1 MKDTDYKGINTL
13 IRTYELRLLK
23 TDEIER
29 MLKASDLKTA
39 LDVLKGTDYDFDE
52 EEILQTKN
60 FNDILMRHL
69 GDVYQELFSIAP
81 DPELIELF
89 TLQYSYHN
97 LKVFLKQYFL
107 EQDLEELLI
116 PIGKLSLDSLKNL
129 VDTGESDE
137 ANPIMVEAVQQAK
150 NDYSESGLI
159 ETVTVFMDTYYFRH
173 LRAIASKE
181 NFEAITNI
189 VDTKIDLY
197 NLSSLVRSLNQKK
210 PRSHLHTMLSSSGTI
225 PKQEIIDESVN
236 GPVTVLKKLYAEKSY
251 GDLLETVIEEDNT
264 INTLKLD
271 MLVDTITHNIVSE
284 GIYQPFGPLALLGYI
299 YAKEIEVTNL
309 RLLLVGKDN
318 GIAEEEL
325 RKRVRHVYGS

>member
-29 MLKASDLKTA
+29 MLKANDLKAA

-52 EEILQTKN
+52 EEILRTKN
-60 FNDILMRHL
+60 FNDFLMKHL
-69 GDVYQELFSIAP
+69 ADVYQELFSIAP

-97 LKVFLKQYFL
+97 LKVLLKQYLL
-107 EQDLEELLI
+107 EQDLENLLI
-116 PIGKLSLDSLKNL
+116 PIGRLSLESLKSL
-129 VDTGESDE
+129 VYTGESDE
-137 ANPIMVEAVQQAK
+137 ASPIMVDAVQQTK
-150 NDYSESGLI
+150 DDYSEAGLI
-159 ETVTVFMDTYYFRH
+159 ESVTVFMDTYYFRH
-173 LRAIASKE
+173 LRAIATRE
-181 NFEAITNI
+181 DIEAVTNI
-189 VDTKIDLY
+189 VDTKVDLY

-210 PRSHLHTMLSSSGTI
+210 PRSHLNTMLSSSGTI
-225 PKQEIIDESVN
+225 PKLEIMDESVN
-236 GPVTVLKKLYAEKSY
+236 GAVNVLRNLYSSKSY
-251 GDLLETVIEEDNT
+251 GNLLESAVEDNNT

-271 MLVDTITHNIVSE
+271 KMMDNIIHDIVSE

-299 YAKEIEVTNL
+299 YAKETEVTNL

-325 RKRVRHVYGS
+325 RKRVRNVYGS